1 MARLCLSL
9 AWKAWTGV
17 GRAFEEIRGN
27 AWLNNFKVGFKK
39 SRYQEISLVDVDGDH
54 DLDVIFTSWSGF
66 HGALHVYEHA
76 EDHTL
81 SLHNATQKQG
91 AIQVN
96 AIRLSGVEEGDVAG
110 YHPYLVDWDL
120 DGDLDLALLSYF
132 PYSTHLI
139 PRFFEHN
146 ADHSVSELHGTPNIS
161 CPLNW
166 HHPFSVTDFDGDG
179 LLDIVGDGTD
189 TFVLACLQTSS
200 GYVARS
206 QAWFFLLVENDDP
219 KCFSMF
225 QPFLKVWIVHRHYL
239 DVQSFSRMSFAA
251 LCSIAG
257 QESFLR
263 DVQS

>member
-1 MARLCLSL
+1 MARLRLS
-9 AWKAWTGV
+9 WVPSWTCRV

-27 AWLNNFKVGFKK
+27 ASLNNFKVVFKK

-54 DLDVIFTSWSGF
+54 DLDVIFTSW
-66 HGALHVYEHA
+66 HGLQAALYVYEHA

-81 SLHNATQKQG
+81 LLHNATQKQG

-96 AIRLSGVEEGDVAG
+96 EIRLSGVEEGIGG

-120 DGDLDLALLSYF
+120 DGDLDLALLSYN
-132 PYSTHLI
+132 PLATPHLI

-166 HHPFSVTDFDGDG
+166 NHPFSVTDCDGDG
-179 LLDIVGDGTD
+179 LLDIVGDDTD
-189 TFVLACLQTSS
+189 TFVLVCLQTSS

-206 QAWFFLLVENDDP
+206 QAGFFLILFV
-219 KCFSMF
+219 
-225 QPFLKVWIVHRHYL
+225 
-239 DVQSFSRMSFAA
+239 
-251 LCSIAG
+251 G
-257 QESFLR
+257 
-263 DVQS
+263 

>member
-1 MARLCLSL
+1 M
-9 AWKAWTGV
+9 
-17 GRAFEEIRGN
+17 
-27 AWLNNFKVGFKK
+27 
-39 SRYQEISLVDVDGDH
+39 DVDGDH

-66 HGALHVYEHA
+66 QGALHVYEHA
-76 EDHTL
+76 QDHTL

-96 AIRLSGVEEGDVAG
+96 EIRLSGVEAGITLGG

-120 DGDLDLALLSYF
+120 DGDLDLALLSYIPF
-132 PYSTHLI
+132 FTPHLI

-189 TFVLACLQTSS
+189 TFVLVCLQTSS

-219 KCFSMF
+219 NFSACFSCFCYGLFIDTTWMYNLSPGCPLQHCRARILSQRF
-225 QPFLKVWIVHRHYL
+225 GCPILVISRQHFWIGM
-239 DVQSFSRMSFAA
+239 QMETW
-251 LCSIAG
+251 I
-257 QESFLR
+257 
-263 DVQS
+263 